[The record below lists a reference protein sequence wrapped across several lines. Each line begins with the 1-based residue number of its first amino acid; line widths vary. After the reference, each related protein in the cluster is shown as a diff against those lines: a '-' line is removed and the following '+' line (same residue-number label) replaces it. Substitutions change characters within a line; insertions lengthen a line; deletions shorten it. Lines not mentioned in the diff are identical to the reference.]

1 MYEKST
7 TNTCPS
13 KMKSKSKMYVSEMIK
28 GKHVCNSSEMKS
40 VLQAHV
46 EEKS

>member
-1 MYEKST
+1 MYEKTT
-7 TNTCPS
+7 TNACS
-13 KMKSKSKMYVSEMIK
+13 NKMKSKSKMHVLETIRR
-28 GKHVCNSSEMKS
+28 KHVNNGLEMKS